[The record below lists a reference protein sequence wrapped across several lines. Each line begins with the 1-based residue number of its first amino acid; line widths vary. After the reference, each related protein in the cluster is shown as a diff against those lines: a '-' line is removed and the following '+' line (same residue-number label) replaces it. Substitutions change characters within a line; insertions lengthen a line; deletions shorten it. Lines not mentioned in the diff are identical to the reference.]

1 MRRQIG
7 TTEPIVM
14 LTTSAIRVE
23 YNGLVTMMPPVLVV
37 KPIAER
43 RRMLHQKNLSGA
55 LRTGQGDQSCETT
68 RMRIAV
74 HGMRFLCLQMLPQK
88 YPPQMMVAPN
98 HIAIASHNLLLR
110 PFCQPG
116 RNRWK
121 TNTTGWRAT
130 KMIEVIANAR
140 LLRRAK

>member
-7 TTEPIVM
+7 TIEPKTT
-14 LTTSAIRVE
+14 LTAIAIRVE

-74 HGMRFLCLQMLPQK
+74 HGMRILCL
-88 YPPQMMVAPN
+88 
-98 HIAIASHNLLLR
+98 
-110 PFCQPG
+110 
-116 RNRWK
+116 
-121 TNTTGWRAT
+121 
-130 KMIEVIANAR
+130 R
-140 LLRRAK
+140 LHQR